1 MLPWWTR
8 AYTDLSGTRN
18 CWFTIS
24 DPSVWYNT
32 VLQKKLLKIITS
44 STAVI
49 EWSSTCTIIYFN
61 GTNYSRCKLNHTNT
75 ALLFLGSE
83 LSHPHYWHPKFKN
96 WLHSALIPTTA
107 TKKLGLQGQYWI
119 PGTVRWDH
127 IRNLTA
133 RFILFSTPVPII
145 CINLHKNTKLYIN
158 SLRLLQCVFKTS
170 LNSGLYAN

>member
-1 MLPWWTR
+1 MTTAESQMLPWWTR

-96 WLHSALIPTTA
+96 WLQCTDSYHSH
-107 TKKLGLQGQYWI
+107 QE
-119 PGTVRWDH
+119 
-127 IRNLTA
+127 A
-133 RFILFSTPVPII
+133 RLAGSILDTRHSEVGSHQESDCSFHPI
-145 CINLHKNTKLYIN
+145 LNTCSNYLY
-158 SLRLLQCVFKTS
+158 KPP
-170 LNSGLYAN
+170 